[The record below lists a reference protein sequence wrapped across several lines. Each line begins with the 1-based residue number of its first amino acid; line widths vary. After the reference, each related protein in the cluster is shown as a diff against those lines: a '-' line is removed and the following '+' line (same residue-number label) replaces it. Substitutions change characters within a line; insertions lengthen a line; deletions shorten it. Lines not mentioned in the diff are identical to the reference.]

1 MRAQSHRSC
10 NGMTINTLVLCSLL
24 IYSTALTVPVK
35 IPHGLS
41 KSSSNA
47 SPRCM
52 VTTNNDND
60 IDIENLGLTPQLA
73 TMTKAF
79 SSIPDEKMRYKQLL
93 YMANQLKPMDPRL
106 MVPENKVPGC
116 LSTVFVD
123 CVATEKKGED
133 GAADEIVLDYIGES
147 DGLLTK
153 GLVALLV
160 RGLSGCTPEQI
171 EKVNPEFINAAK
183 ISQSLTPGRNNGF
196 LNMLKVMKQKAAAVN
211 SVGVDEAIVDEEQEV
226 EIITSFEQIE
236 DKPMYNEIMNR
247 LINVLKPNKIELV
260 DISQKSYE
268 SHFNLIIVVAAFE
281 NLPIEKRKQIIFLV
295 LGDIM
300 EKIQDLEIKA
310 MSPDEV

>member
-1 MRAQSHRSC
+1 
-10 NGMTINTLVLCSLL
+10 MTINTVVLFSLL
-24 IYSTALTVPVK
+24 LYSNALKVPIN

-41 KSSSNA
+41 KSSSSA
-47 SPRCM
+47 SPRSM
-52 VTTNNDND
+52 ITTNKDND

-123 CVATEKKGED
+123 CVATKKKGED

-211 SVGVDEAIVDEEQEV
+211 SVGVDEAIVDEEKQV
-226 EIITSFEQIE
+226 GIITSFEQIE

-247 LINVLKPNKIELV
+247 LINVLKPNQIELV

-268 SHFNLIIVVAAFE
+268 SHFNLIIVVAAFSD
-281 NLPIEKRKQIIFLV
+281 LPHEKRKQVIYLV